1 MAPVA
6 LHLLPSIRAGS
17 SPMFT
22 HAPCP
27 RVCTTTVE
35 NVEYDW
41 PDADT
46 VAIAPAGAGV
56 FAAPSGKTPRA
67 WVVRAGPPHPPTAGV
82 ERGRAGHRTS
92 AAAPPP
98 ERAPRWFARR
108 PVKPR

>member
-17 SPMFT
+17 SAMFT
-22 HAPCP
+22 HAPCS

-56 FAAPSGKTPRA
+56 CVAPSVNTPGG
-67 WVVRAGPPHPPTAGV
+67 WGVVAGPPDAPTKGV
-82 ERGRAGHRTS
+82 ATGRGGTGTTAARTTSERGPARV
-92 AAAPPP
+92 PPG
-98 ERAPRWFARR
+98 AC
-108 PVKPR
+108 

>member
-22 HAPCP
+22 HAPCS

-46 VAIAPAGAGV
+46 VAVAPAEAV
-56 FAAPSGKTPRA
+56 VCVAPSVTTPGV
-67 WVVRAGPPHPPTAGV
+67 WVGAAGPADAATNGV
-82 ERGRAGHRTS
+82 EGGGWGTGT
-92 AAAPPP
+92 
-98 ERAPRWFARR
+98 RAPDNTTG
-108 PVKPR
+108 

>member
-22 HAPCP
+22 HAPCS

-46 VAIAPAGAGV
+46 VAIAPAEAV
-56 FAAPSGKTPRA
+56 VCLSPSAHTPGA
-67 WVVRAGPPHPPTAGV
+67 WVVRAEPPYATQKAVSTRRPGTRASPAPPTPL
-82 ERGRAGHRTS
+82 R
-92 AAAPPP
+92 APP
-98 ERAPRWFARR
+98 
-108 PVKPR
+108 